1 MRIESDYLIVGSG
14 AAGLY
19 FALLAAQRGAS
30 VTVVTKS
37 GAGESNTRYAQGGIA
52 AALGDD
58 DSVAMHIQD
67 TLDAGDGLCDPE
79 AVQVAIEDGPRVV
92 EDLLRLGTQFSR
104 TAAGELSLGR
114 EGGHSQHR
122 VAHADDWTGREISR
136 ALVAAARSQEGIRLV
151 ADTTV
156 VDLAIDG
163 KGRCR
168 GVWALEG
175 SGGEPLALQARATLM
190 ATGGAG
196 QMYASTTNPEGA
208 TGDGL
213 AMAYRAGATV
223 ANMEFVQFHP
233 TALAHEQGN
242 TFLITE
248 ALRGHGAILV
258 NDEGE
263 PFVEKQLEGGSLATR
278 DRVARAIVAEL
289 KRSGRRHV
297 YLDVTA
303 QDAESTRRRFPNI
316 DRTCREFG
324 IDLTRDPIPVA
335 PAAHYLCGGVQTDL
349 QGRTDV
355 PGLYAAGEVAHTGF
369 HGANRLASNSLLEA
383 LVFARRAAD
392 VVGEES
398 AHDQAHWPSPP
409 EKHAGSEGEHGR
421 EWRAEIGET
430 MLDWVGIER
439 DDASLQKACGR
450 LAELAEEIDAR
461 RRDDRA
467 SLEAWNLVTAAQLVA
482 STARMRK
489 ESRGVHYNTDHPHR
503 DDENW
508 QHESLVQMAR

>member
-19 FALLAAQRGAS
+19 FAILTAQSGAS

-52 AALGDD
+52 AALGSD
-58 DSVAMHIQD
+58 DSVAFHIQD
-67 TLDAGDGLCDPE
+67 TLDAGDGLCNRQ
-79 AVQVAIEDGPRVV
+79 AVQTAITDGPRVV
-92 EDLLRLGTQFSR
+92 EDLLQLGTQLSR

-114 EGGHSQHR
+114 EGGHTRHR

-136 ALVAAARSQEGIRLV
+136 SLVAAAKAQEGIRLV
-151 ADTTV
+151 AGAPV
-156 VDLAIDG
+156 VDLAIDS

-168 GVWALEG
+168 GAWALDG
-175 SGGEPLALQARATLM
+175 PTAEPLALEARATLL

-196 QMYASTTNPEGA
+196 QMYSSTTNPAVA

-213 AMAYRAGATV
+213 AMAYRSGAIL

-263 PFVEKQLEGGSLATR
+263 PFLERQLHGGSLATR

-303 QDAESTRRRFPNI
+303 QDADETRRRFPNI

-324 IDLTRDPIPVA
+324 IDMTRDRIPVA
-335 PAAHYLCGGVQTDL
+335 PAAHYLCGGIHTDL
-349 QGRTDV
+349 DGRTNV
-355 PGLYAAGEVAHTGF
+355 PGLYAAGEAAHTGF

-383 LVFARRAAD
+383 LVFARRAAEAVAD
-392 VVGEES
+392 ECVDAGIRWPTLPQRR
-398 AHDQAHWPSPP
+398 QAAAEVPD
-409 EKHAGSEGEHGR
+409 R
-421 EWRAEIGET
+421 WRTEIGDT
-430 MLDWVGIER
+430 MLALVGIER
-439 DDASLQKACGR
+439 DDAGLKKACHR
-450 LAELAEEIDAR
+450 LDELADEIEAA
-461 RRDDRA
+461 RDDA
-467 SLEAWNLVTAAQLVA
+467 SLEMRNLVTAAQLVA
-482 STARMRK
+482 NTARMRT
-489 ESRGVHYNTDHPHR
+489 ESRGVHYNTDHPKR
-503 DDENW
+503 DDETW
-508 QHESLVQMAR
+508 QHDSLIQLAR

>member
-19 FALLAAQRGAS
+19 FAILTAQSGAS

-52 AALGDD
+52 AALGSD
-58 DSVAMHIQD
+58 DSVAFHIQD
-67 TLDAGDGLCDPE
+67 TLDAGDGLCNRQ
-79 AVQVAIEDGPRVV
+79 AVQTAITDGPRVV
-92 EDLLRLGTQFSR
+92 EDLLQLGTQLSR

-114 EGGHSQHR
+114 EGGHTRHR

-136 ALVAAARSQEGIRLV
+136 SLVAAAKAQEGIRLV
-151 ADTTV
+151 AGAPV
-156 VDLAIDG
+156 VDLAIDS

-168 GVWALEG
+168 GAWALDGPTAEL
-175 SGGEPLALQARATLM
+175 LALEARATLL

-196 QMYASTTNPEGA
+196 QMYSSTTNPAVA

-213 AMAYRAGATV
+213 AMAYRSGAIL

-263 PFVEKQLEGGSLATR
+263 PFVERQLHGGSLATR

-303 QDAESTRRRFPNI
+303 QDADETRRRFPNI

-324 IDLTRDPIPVA
+324 IDMTRDWIPVA
-335 PAAHYLCGGVQTDL
+335 PAAHYLCGGIHTDL
-349 QGRTDV
+349 DGRTNV
-355 PGLYAAGEVAHTGF
+355 PGLYAAGEAAHTGF

-383 LVFARRAAD
+383 LVFARRAAEAVAD
-392 VVGEES
+392 ECVDAGIR
-398 AHDQAHWPSPP
+398 WPTLPQRRQVAAEVP
-409 EKHAGSEGEHGR
+409 DR
-421 EWRAEIGET
+421 WRTEIGDT
-430 MLDWVGIER
+430 MLSLVGIER
-439 DDASLQKACGR
+439 DDAGLKKACHR
-450 LAELAEEIDAR
+450 LDELTDEIEAAH
-461 RRDDRA
+461 DDA
-467 SLEAWNLVTAAQLVA
+467 SLEMTNLVTAAQLVA
-482 STARMRK
+482 NTARMRT
-489 ESRGVHYNTDHPHR
+489 ESRGVHYNTDHPKR
-503 DDENW
+503 DDETW
-508 QHESLVQMAR
+508 QHDSLIQLAR

>member
-19 FALLAAQRGAS
+19 FAILTAQSGAS

-52 AALGDD
+52 AALGSD
-58 DSVAMHIQD
+58 DSVAFHIQD
-67 TLDAGDGLCDPE
+67 TLDAGDGLCNRQ
-79 AVQVAIEDGPRVV
+79 AVQTAITDGPRVV
-92 EDLLRLGTQFSR
+92 EDLLQLGTQLSR

-114 EGGHSQHR
+114 EGGHTRHR

-136 ALVAAARSQEGIRLV
+136 SLVAAAKAREGIRLV
-151 ADTTV
+151 AGAPV
-156 VDLAIDG
+156 VDLAIDS

-168 GVWALEG
+168 GAWALDG
-175 SGGEPLALQARATLM
+175 PTAEPLALEARATLL

-196 QMYASTTNPEGA
+196 QMYSSTTNPAVA

-213 AMAYRAGATV
+213 AMAYRSGAIL

-263 PFVEKQLEGGSLATR
+263 PFVERQLHGGSLATR

-303 QDAESTRRRFPNI
+303 QDADETRRRFPNI

-324 IDLTRDPIPVA
+324 IDMTRDRIPVA
-335 PAAHYLCGGVQTDL
+335 PAAHYLCGGIHTDL
-349 QGRTDV
+349 DGRTNV
-355 PGLYAAGEVAHTGF
+355 PGLYAAGEAAHTGF

-383 LVFARRAAD
+383 LVFARRAAEAVAD
-392 VVGEES
+392 ECVDAGIRWPTLPQRR
-398 AHDQAHWPSPP
+398 QAEAEVPD
-409 EKHAGSEGEHGR
+409 R
-421 EWRAEIGET
+421 WRTEIGDT
-430 MLDWVGIER
+430 MLALVGIER
-439 DDASLQKACGR
+439 DDAGLKKACHR
-450 LAELAEEIDAR
+450 LDELADEIEAA
-461 RRDDRA
+461 RDDA
-467 SLEAWNLVTAAQLVA
+467 SLEMRNLVTAAQLVA
-482 STARMRK
+482 NTARMRT
-489 ESRGVHYNTDHPHR
+489 ESRGVHYNTDHPKR
-503 DDENW
+503 DDETW
-508 QHESLVQMAR
+508 QHDSLIQLAR